1 MICLTVYVT
10 KILFFFILN
19 YFWFLL
25 TLFALKITVRG
36 TILVNQ
42 IFFFYFMFV
51 QLSCLD
57 DSQINPVF
65 IKVLTFW
72 CFHFTFGLHA
82 LFKWPLRNHL
92 DTIIA
97 SIYFSTEFVMKL
109 FYFLYFQYW
118 FLIRLNSR
126 IIDVYIILS
135 RLPLPVVFCSFWG
148 NSWHKLISVLIVL
161 FHLFL

>member
-1 MICLTVYVT
+1 MRDPFNGLRHEDS
-10 KILFFFILN
+10 FFYSSVLLI
-19 YFWFLL
+19 LL
-25 TLFALKITVRG
+25 TLFAQKITVRG

-42 IFFFYFMFV
+42 FVCFYFMFV
-51 QLSCLD
+51 QLSYLNE
-57 DSQINPVF
+57 SQINPVF

-72 CFHFTFGLHA
+72 CFPFTFDLHA

-97 SIYFSTEFVMKL
+97 PIYFSTEFVIKQ

-118 FLIRLNSR
+118 SLIRLNGK

-135 RLPLPVVFCSFWG
+135 RLLIPVVFCTFWG
-148 NSWHKLISVLIVL
+148 NSWHKLIFVLIVL